1 MLSYSIFIITV
12 TQIILFAHCTPSV
25 ITEDY
30 LFEDP
35 TCHCNVR
42 KTEAFWSFIDTSNM
56 VNILVQWNPSVYDF
70 KSTPWSTVRESKAP
84 NAKIHEFNQT
94 CNYNNEIH
102 RIIDYKTMVKAPV
115 FLRPFVSDRKIHQT
129 KEQFIYNCLEEG
141 LLIFTED
148 CVIDDIPIIP
158 SIEIRVQSM
167 MSHNQRPIG
176 IATLTHNELPWY
188 MKFIQGMLHDEII
201 SKAKSLWKITLNN
214 LCQCV

>member
-1 MLSYSIFIITV
+1 MLSYSIFIIV
-12 TQIILFAHCTPSV
+12 IIQLIPTARSTPSV

-35 TCHCNVR
+35 TCHCNVG

-56 VNILVQWNPSVYDF
+56 VNILIAWNPSVYDF
-70 KSTPWSTVRESKAP
+70 KSTPWYTVRDPKVPAS
-84 NAKIHEFNQT
+84 NIQEFNRT
-94 CNYNNEIH
+94 CTYNNGIH
-102 RIIDYKTMVKAPV
+102 RVVDYKTMVKAPV

-129 KEQFIYNCLEEG
+129 KQQVIYNCFEEG

-158 SIEIRVQSM
+158 NIEIKVQSM
-167 MSHNQRPIG
+167 MSHNEKPIA
-176 IATLTHNELPWY
+176 IATLKHNELPWY

-201 SKAKSLWKITLNN
+201 SKAKSLWKLTLKN